1 MIPPHARMLIA
12 PKGYYKQV
20 PNGRLRQPGCRYHRS
35 VQRLFSMFPAGLPG
49 AALFLF
55 RLAVAGIVLV
65 TVLDSEPID
74 SLDLWKAV
82 SVLVVTVLLWL
93 GALTPMASG
102 ISIAIEVIYWP
113 TSSGLRGAEQVF
125 HIVLSLA
132 LFFLGPGAYSIDARM
147 FGRRLILP
155 PSQ

>member
-1 MIPPHARMLIA
+1 
-12 PKGYYKQV
+12 
-20 PNGRLRQPGCRYHRS
+20 
-35 VQRLFSMFPAGLPG
+35 MFPAGLPG
-49 AALFLF
+49 AALLLF
-55 RLAVAGIVLV
+55 RFAVAGIVLV

-74 SLDLWKAV
+74 SLDLWKDAI
-82 SVLVVTVLLWL
+82 VLVVTVLLWL
-93 GALTPMASG
+93 GALTPMASA
-102 ISIAIEVIYWP
+102 ISMAVEVIYWP

>member
-1 MIPPHARMLIA
+1 
-12 PKGYYKQV
+12 
-20 PNGRLRQPGCRYHRS
+20 
-35 VQRLFSMFPAGLPG
+35 MFPAGLPG
-49 AALFLF
+49 AALLLF
-55 RLAVAGIVLV
+55 RFAVAGIVLV

-74 SLDLWKAV
+74 SLDLWKAATM
-82 SVLVVTVLLWL
+82 LVVTVLLWF
-93 GALTPMASG
+93 GAFTPIASV

-113 TSSGLRGAEQVF
+113 TSSGLSDAEQVC
-125 HIVLSLA
+125 HIVMSFA

>member
-1 MIPPHARMLIA
+1 
-12 PKGYYKQV
+12 
-20 PNGRLRQPGCRYHRS
+20 
-35 VQRLFSMFPAGLPG
+35 MFPAGLPG
-49 AALFLF
+49 IALLILRF
-55 RLAVAGIVLV
+55 AVTGIVLV

-82 SVLVVTVLLWL
+82 TVLVVTVLLGL
-93 GALTPMASG
+93 GAFTPIASV
-102 ISIAIEVIYWP
+102 ISIAMEVIYWP
-113 TSSGLRGAEQVF
+113 TSSMLRGAEEVI
-125 HIVLSLA
+125 HIALSLA